1 MKISSLLEI
10 STKFHKLAQQTLSM
24 RDFINVNLPNTLT
37 YKEAAEK
44 VLQDLKSID
53 PDESDAGIKS
63 SNNSILDILNSPLDA
78 EVNQASLL
86 AAANQAYELIK
97 RQAPG
102 DQEKNNNARY
112 LVILTQVLTNAAQ
125 KMKERNQEVSVR
137 QEDAPNIDREPEAK
151 PAENQ
156 VKFLQRMYQV
166 ARSGQQPTANDM
178 ALWGKYKPMYVRRL
192 NGLKS
197 MTTPTAAQNSE
208 KQVLQLV
215 IDRLG

>member
-1 MKISSLLEI
+1 MKISSLLEK
-10 STKFHKLAQQTLSM
+10 SAKFHKLAQEALSM
-24 RDFINVNLPNTLT
+24 RDFININLPNTLT

-53 PDESDAGIKS
+53 PNESDAGIKS

-78 EVNQASLL
+78 QVNQASLL

-125 KMKERNQEVSVR
+125 KMKEKNKEVS
-137 QEDAPNIDREPEAK
+137 QEDAPNVDREPEAK
-151 PAENQ
+151 PVENQ

-166 ARSGQQPTANDM
+166 ARGGQQPTENDM

-197 MTTPTAAQNSE
+197 ITTPNAAQNSE

-215 IDRLG
+215 IDHLG